1 VTTIH
6 PAGRE
11 THRQKGREGI
21 LTQRIKIGLTMNT
34 TVSAELE
41 VQLVSPQ
48 RMIMPLVASLF
59 YSSEDPYAIR
69 VVFHDGDG
77 EPVEWTFA
85 RDLLSM
91 GLRQREGPGDF
102 TVWPSAGFDG
112 GAPGSVL
119 NIELCSPFGQAHFEA
134 SARRISDFLRRTYQ
148 IIPAGEES
156 EHIDFETGLR
166 YLLR

>member
-1 VTTIH
+1 
-6 PAGRE
+6 
-11 THRQKGREGI
+11 
-21 LTQRIKIGLTMNT
+21 MST

-41 VQLVSPQ
+41 LQPVSP
-48 RMIMPLVASLF
+48 RRTIMPLAASLF

-85 RDLLSM
+85 RDLLST
-91 GLRQREGPGDF
+91 GLQERAGPGDV

-112 GAPGSVL
+112 GAPGIVL

-148 IIPAGEES
+148 IVPAGEES
-156 EHIDFETGLR
+156 GHLDFEAGLR
-166 YLLR
+166 ALLH

>member
-1 VTTIH
+1 
-6 PAGRE
+6 
-11 THRQKGREGI
+11 
-21 LTQRIKIGLTMNT
+21 MST

-41 VQLVSPQ
+41 LPVVAPQ
-48 RMIMPLVASLF
+48 QNIMPLAASLF

-69 VVFHDGDG
+69 VVFHDGAD

-91 GLRQREGPGDF
+91 GLQERRGPGDV
-102 TVWPSAGFDG
+102 TVWPSAGSDG

-134 SARRISDFLRRTYQ
+134 SASGISDFLRRTYR
-148 IIPAGEES
+148 IIPIGAES
-156 EHIDFETGLR
+156 EHIDFEAGLKV
-166 YLLR
+166 LLH

>member
-1 VTTIH
+1 
-6 PAGRE
+6 
-11 THRQKGREGI
+11 
-21 LTQRIKIGLTMNT
+21 MNT
-34 TVSAELE
+34 TVTADLEL
-41 VQLVSPQ
+41 QLVSPQ
-48 RMIMPLVASLF
+48 RTIMPLVASLL

-69 VVFHDGDG
+69 ALFYDGEG

-91 GLRQREGPGDF
+91 GLQQREGPGDV

-112 GAPGSVL
+112 GAPGSVA

-134 SARRISDFLRRTYQ
+134 SSSRISDFLRRTYQ

-156 EHIDFETGLR
+156 GHLDFEAGLR
-166 YLLR
+166 NLLQ